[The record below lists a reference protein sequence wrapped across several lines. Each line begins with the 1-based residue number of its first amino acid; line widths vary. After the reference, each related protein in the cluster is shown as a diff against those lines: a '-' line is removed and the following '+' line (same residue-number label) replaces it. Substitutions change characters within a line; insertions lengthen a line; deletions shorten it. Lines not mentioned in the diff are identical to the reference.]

1 MNPEEI
7 NAEIG
12 NIDLFLLDQILK
24 GRFLKDQKILDAG
37 CGEGRNLL
45 YFLKNGYDISAI
57 DQNESAIKMIRMHA
71 HTLGATIS
79 PDQLLV
85 GDVTQIPFPSDHFHV
100 VNCLSVLHF
109 AENEKVFLNMMM
121 ELSRV
126 LRPGG
131 ILILKMDTLMGMES
145 TVSELEQG
153 IFQLSDGSLRFL
165 LQEDIINRLTSNM
178 NYELV
183 EPLKCEIINRD
194 KSIAFLV
201 LKLKDL

>member
-1 MNPEEI
+1 MTPEEI
-7 NAEIG
+7 NTEIG

-45 YFLKNGYDISAI
+45 YFLKNGYDISVF

-71 HTLGATIS
+71 RTLGATIS
-79 PDQLLV
+79 PDQLIV
-85 GDVTQIPFPSDHFHV
+85 GDLTQIPFPSDHFHV

-131 ILILKMDTLMGMES
+131 ILILKMDTLMGMDLF
-145 TVSELEQG
+145 VMVKHHIDYLKN
-153 IFQLSDGSLRFL
+153 LWL
-165 LQEDIINRLTSNM
+165 L
-178 NYELV
+178 
-183 EPLKCEIINRD
+183 
-194 KSIAFLV
+194 FLV
-201 LKLKDL
+201 RNVFVWD